1 MLVAEKKV
9 EAEVLTKLR
18 GDNAISD
25 RNIKQAKLAQNKKE
39 KAHKEL
45 REEKEKLWAS
55 YEKLSKDL
63 LAT

>member
-1 MLVAEKKV
+1 MLVTEKKV

-45 REEKEKLWAS
+45 REEKEKLWNN